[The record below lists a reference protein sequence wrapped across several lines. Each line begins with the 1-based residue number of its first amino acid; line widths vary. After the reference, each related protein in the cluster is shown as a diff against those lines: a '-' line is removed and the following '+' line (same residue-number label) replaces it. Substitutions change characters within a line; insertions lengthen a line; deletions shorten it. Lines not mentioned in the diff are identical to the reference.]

1 MKTIYLLEG
10 LSCANCANKMETAIR
25 KLEGVTSASVNFV
38 TQRMTLEFDE
48 EHQNDVLLASERIV
62 KKTEPNVTLKQILV
76 SRKK

>member
-10 LSCANCANKMETAIR
+10 LSCAHCANKIESAIC
-25 KLEGVTSASVNFV
+25 KLEGVKSATVNFI

-48 EHQNDVLLASERIV
+48 AHQDEIIANSERIV
-62 KKTEPNVTLKQILV
+62 KKTEPEVNLKQLLV